1 VRGAATSGLAALI
14 ALSALAVLS
23 GCGGAGGSRATSTST
38 STHPLPVAERSH
50 AIVAALG
57 DSITA
62 GSPLWD
68 PSATVRREIGPAI
81 NEQSQYEYWA
91 QRLLGN
97 YVRFRNCGVAGERT
111 DEIAQRLTACAA
123 GARYLIIQGGIN
135 DIAQGRP
142 IAAAASDLRKMVQ
155 RGKQLGLRVGLA
167 ELLPWNNGYP
177 SAAPLIGQL
186 NNAIHAIGREEHV
199 PVYSFFHALE
209 DPSHPGR
216 MQVKL
221 TSDGDHPSVIGYR
234 ILGSLISLP

>member
-1 VRGAATSGLAALI
+1 VAASGLVAVMALSVIAATA
-14 ALSALAVLS
+14 
-23 GCGGAGGSRATSTST
+23 GCGSTTSSA
-38 STHPLPVAERSH
+38 SHPLPVAERSH

-68 PSATVRREIGPAI
+68 PSPAVRQQIGPSI
-81 NEQSQYEYWA
+81 NVQSQFEYWA

-97 YVRFRNCGVAGERT
+97 YVGFRNCGVAGQRT
-111 DEIAQRLTACAA
+111 DEIAKRLDGCAA

-142 IAAAASDLRKMVQ
+142 IAAAAADLRRMVE
-155 RGKQLGLRVGLA
+155 RGKQLGLGVAIA

-177 SAAPLIGQL
+177 SAAPLIRQL
-186 NNAIHAIGREEHV
+186 NNAIDAIGRDEHV
-199 PVYSFFHALE
+199 TVYPFFHALE
-209 DPSHPGR
+209 DPGKPGR

>member
-1 VRGAATSGLAALI
+1 VLSLAAL
-14 ALSALAVLS
+14 AA
-23 GCGGAGGSRATSTST
+23 CGGASPRPA
-38 STHPLPVAERSH
+38 PPQPVAQHSDG
-50 AIVAALG
+50 IVAALG

-68 PSATVRREIGPAI
+68 PAPTVRQQIGPAI
-81 NEQSQYEYWA
+81 NEQSSYEYWA

-111 DEIAQRLTACAA
+111 DEIAARLSSCAA

-142 IAAAASDLRKMVQ
+142 LAAAAADLRAMVK
-155 RGKQLGLRVGLA
+155 RGQQLGLRVGLA

-177 SAAPLIGQL
+177 AAAPLIGQL
-186 NNAIHAIGREEHV
+186 NNKIDAIGREEHV
-199 PVYSFFHALE
+199 TVYPFYRALE

-216 MQVKL
+216 MPAKL
-221 TSDGDHPSVIGYR
+221 TTDGDHPSVTGYR
-234 ILGSLISLP
+234 ILGTLISLP

>member
-1 VRGAATSGLAALI
+1 VRGVATTGGLAALI
-14 ALSALAVLS
+14 ALSALALLG
-23 GCGGAGGSRATSTST
+23 GCGGGAAKSSSRSTS
-38 STHPLPVAERSH
+38 SHPLPVAERSH

-142 IAAAASDLRKMVQ
+142 IAAAASDLRKMVE
-155 RGKQLGLRVGLA
+155 RGKQLGLRVALA

-186 NNAIHAIGREEHV
+186 NTAIHAIGREEHV
-199 PVYSFFHALE
+199 TVYPFFHALE
-209 DPSHPGR
+209 DPSLPGR
-216 MQVKL
+216 MKL
-221 TSDGDHPSVIGYR
+221 TSDGDHPSVVGYR